1 MICRMTGRLEAV
13 GEVAI
18 VLAVGPVAHEIL
30 VPTSTLQSLGGALGS
45 EITLHTLQYMEGN
58 AAVSNFIPRTIGFFS
73 PLDRDFF
80 QTMTTVKGMG
90 MKKTLRSLALPA
102 QQIASAI
109 ERGDERLLTSLPEI
123 GKKMANQ
130 IIAELRG
137 RLARFTVAE
146 VGEIRTMPLRG
157 LTTAQR
163 VALDILVQWGDR
175 RADAERWVAVALEAE
190 PGLAEPDAIV
200 RAAYRAKQRG

>member
-130 IIAELRG
+130 IIVELRG

-146 VGEIRTMPLRG
+146 VEKLHD
-157 LTTAQR
+157 AAAR
-163 VALDILVQWGDR
+163 VDDAW
-175 RADAERWVAVALEAE
+175 RASHSTFSCNGAIDGGRWSCWVAVALEAE
-190 PGLAEPDAIV
+190 PGLAELDAIV